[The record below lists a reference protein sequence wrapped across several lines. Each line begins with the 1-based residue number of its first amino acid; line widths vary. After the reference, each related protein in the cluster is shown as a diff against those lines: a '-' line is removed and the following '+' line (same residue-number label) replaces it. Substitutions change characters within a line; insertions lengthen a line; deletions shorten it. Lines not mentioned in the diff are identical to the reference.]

1 MSYYGAE
8 RERTFK
14 AYNLADYDP
23 SRVTGLYNIPTLE
36 AEHHIPS
43 KLIAFNKMLSE
54 KDNITLIKT
63 DISPDNESIIKD
75 DITNP
80 NLELYNDV
88 DIIYSIRPPSE
99 LQPYLVKLA
108 EKIDAMLIIKP
119 LTGEELNTPRVKMKL
134 KNFKKASFYIL
145 R

>member
-1 MSYYGAE
+1 MWQDFGEYILNEVGDNEVTIAE
-8 RERTFK
+8 
-14 AYNLADYDP
+14 
-23 SRVTGLYNIPTLE
+23 
-36 AEHHIPS
+36 
-43 KLIAFNKMLSE
+43 IAVGKFDKIAQMLSE

-99 LQPYLVKLA
+99 LQQYLVKLA